1 MQRAGQSAQALD
13 AQSDVGLR
21 RHADITPFAQ
31 VELRTGRADIDMRL
45 PSLRLCGAA
54 RTVGLLPTNAPSP
67 MSFSLHRRAATM
79 AALSLFTLLLPAAYA
94 QDKTSIKVGI
104 SIGNAESIFQVVKK
118 VAARD
123 GLEID
128 VVVFSDYQL
137 PNAALAAGDLDANA
151 FQHKPFLDN
160 QIKARGFDLVPVGLT
175 ITAPLGFY
183 SHKVKSVKDLLD
195 GASVG
200 IQNDPSNAN
209 RALLLL
215 QSAGLITLKPEAVQ
229 NNTATP
235 LDVVSN
241 PKRLKLVPLDAAQL
255 PRSLDDLAL
264 ASINND
270 YAEKASLSFVRDA
283 VIKEAPEGPYANLIV
298 VRRVDKDKPWA
309 RKLVAAY
316 HSPEVKQYIADTFK
330 GALVPAF

>member
-1 MQRAGQSAQALD
+1 M
-13 AQSDVGLR
+13 
-21 RHADITPFAQ
+21 
-31 VELRTGRADIDMRL
+31 
-45 PSLRLCGAA
+45 
-54 RTVGLLPTNAPSP
+54 LLS
-67 MSFSLHRRAATM
+67 SSIRRRAVAPLL
-79 AALSLFTLLLPAAYA
+79 AALFALGSATGHA
-94 QDKTSIKVGI
+94 QDKPSIKVGI
-104 SIGNAESIFQVVKK
+104 SVGNAEKIFEVVKK

-123 GLEID
+123 GLD
-128 VVVFSDYQL
+128 VQVIVFNDYQL

-160 QIKARGFDLVPVGLT
+160 QIKARGFDIVPVGLT

-183 SHKVKSVKDLLD
+183 SRKVKTVGELPD

-200 IQNDPSNAN
+200 IQNDPSNGN

-241 PKRLKLVPLDAAQL
+241 PKKLKLVPLDAAQL
-255 PRSLDDLAL
+255 PRSLDDLTI

-270 YAEKASLSFVRDA
+270 YAEKAGLSFSKDS
-283 VIKEAPEGPYANLIV
+283 VIKESPQGPYANLIA
-298 VRRVDKDKPWA
+298 VRRADKDKPWA
-309 RKLVAAY
+309 KKLVAAY
-316 HSPEVKQYIADTFK
+316 QSPEVKQYIERQFN
-330 GALVPAF
+330 GSLIPAF

>member
-1 MQRAGQSAQALD
+1 ML
-13 AQSDVGLR
+13 
-21 RHADITPFAQ
+21 FF
-31 VELRTGRADIDMRL
+31 
-45 PSLRLCGAA
+45 
-54 RTVGLLPTNAPSP
+54 SP
-67 MSFSLHRRAATM
+67 IRRRAVAPLL
-79 AALSLFTLLLPAAYA
+79 AALFALGSATGHA
-94 QDKTSIKVGI
+94 QDKSSIKVGI
-104 SIGNAESIFQVVKK
+104 SVGNAEKIFEVVKK

-123 GLEID
+123 GLD
-128 VVVFSDYQL
+128 VQVIVFNDYQL

-183 SHKVKSVKDLLD
+183 SRKIKSVDQLAD

-200 IQNDPSNAN
+200 IQNDPSNGN

-215 QSAGLITLKPEAVQ
+215 ESAGLITLKPEAVR

-241 PKRLKLVPLDAAQL
+241 PKKLKLVPLDAAQL
-255 PRSLDDLAL
+255 PRSLDDLTI

-270 YAEKASLSFVRDA
+270 YAEKAGLSFSKDS
-283 VIKEAPEGPYANLIV
+283 VIKESPKGPYANLIA
-298 VRRVDKDKPWA
+298 VRRADQDKPWA
-309 RKLVAAY
+309 KKLVAAY
-316 HSPEVKQYIADTFK
+316 QSPEVKQYIEKQFN
-330 GALVPAF
+330 GSLIPAF